1 MQENKDNIKDLAGKA
16 LRNFE
21 VQPPSSLWAK
31 IESGIARRR
40 RKILIFRY
48 SSIAASFLLLIGL
61 GIGYLNYN
69 ENIDTREKLIASK
82 TENNKPDNKETT
94 KPAATSGNTATDKGT
109 TGTKTTT
116 DKSATGKNTSGNAA
130 SGTVSGKVAPANASP
145 DKAGKTNTNPAGI
158 KKSQP
163 AKPARAKE
171 MPVRNQTN
179 LTAQQLEQQPDQI
192 ALQNQNNLITN
203 ENDQQN
209 IRSSDQL
216 NSNTGVE
223 LAAEQPVAETQS
235 QEIAPAVTLPQ
246 IITPSADLAIVTPD
260 YSSPDAGND
269 KNSSWSL
276 ALGYGLSSGADF
288 TGEGDALEDGG
299 RGYSHDPFT
308 AAIAN
313 ETSYFEE
320 VENTI
325 HDAPLS
331 IGFTVD
337 KQLSRRL
344 SFETGLI
351 YTRLKFRVKTNELDP
366 YYKEYR
372 NELTYLGIPAG
383 IRYSFV
389 QKKKYDFYLL
399 QWAVLEKGISG
410 IWFTDT
416 YNNDVI
422 ESSESNKDK
431 IRGIQLSSITGIG
444 AQYKMAGKFYLFGQ
458 GGMQVFY
465 LNKTQP
471 YNLRS
476 TKTVWPSI
484 QAGIRMKL
492 D

>member
-21 VQPPSSLWAK
+21 VQPPSDLWSK
-31 IESGIARRR
+31 IESGLVHRK

-61 GIGYLNYN
+61 GVGYLNYN
-69 ENIDTREKLIASK
+69 EDISSPEKLIAGK
-82 TENNKPDNKETT
+82 TENSKSESKETT
-94 KPAATSGNTATDKGT
+94 KPAAKSGNTSTEKSTPGNT
-109 TGTKTTT
+109 TAN
-116 DKSATGKNTSGNAA
+116 DKSTNGKNSSGNEAG
-130 SGTVSGKVAPANASP
+130 GTIPGKTAPANASP
-145 DKAGKTNTNPAGI
+145 DKAGKTNSNPAGI

-163 AKPARAKE
+163 VKPAGSKDNSI
-171 MPVRNQTN
+171 RNQTN
-179 LTAQQLEQQPDQI
+179 LIAQQ
-192 ALQNQNNLITN
+192 
-203 ENDQQN
+203 ENQQN
-209 IRSSDQL
+209 IHDSDQV
-216 NSNTGVE
+216 NSNTGVG
-223 LAAEQPVAETQS
+223 LAAEQPSFEPQS
-235 QEIAPAVTLPQ
+235 QEIIPAVALPQ
-246 IITPSADLAIVTPD
+246 VITPPADLAIVTPD
-260 YSSPDAGND
+260 NISPGPDND
-269 KNSSWSL
+269 YNSSWSL
-276 ALGYGLSSGADF
+276 ALGYALSSGADF
-288 TGEGDALEDGG
+288 SNETDALDDGS
-299 RGYSHDPFT
+299 RGYSHDQFT
-308 AAIAN
+308 AEIAN

-320 VENTI
+320 VDNTI

-331 IGFTVD
+331 IGFTID
-337 KQLSRRL
+337 KQLTRRL

-389 QKKKYDFYLL
+389 QKKKYDLYAL

-410 IWFTDT
+410 IWYTDT

-431 IRGIQLSSITGIG
+431 IRGIQFSSITGIG

-476 TKTVWPSI
+476 TKAIWPSI
-484 QAGIRMKL
+484 QAGIRLKL